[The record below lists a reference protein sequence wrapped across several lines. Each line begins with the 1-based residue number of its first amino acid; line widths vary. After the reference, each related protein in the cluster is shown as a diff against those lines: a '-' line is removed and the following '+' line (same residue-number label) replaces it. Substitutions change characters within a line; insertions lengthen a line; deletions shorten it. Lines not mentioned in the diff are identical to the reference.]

1 MKGQGGVPQVSTCLA
16 CTSPCIHPQPQHQE
30 INQSTERGGY
40 LAVSEVILEIKWTDR
55 IQNTLNIVKNIL
67 SIRYQFV
74 KYYSQQLEIF
84 YQ

>member
-30 INQSTERGGY
+30 INQSTEWGGY

-55 IQNTLNIVKNIL
+55 IQNTLNIVKIFCPLDINLL
-67 SIRYQFV
+67 SIIH
-74 KYYSQQLEIF
+74 SN
-84 YQ
+84 